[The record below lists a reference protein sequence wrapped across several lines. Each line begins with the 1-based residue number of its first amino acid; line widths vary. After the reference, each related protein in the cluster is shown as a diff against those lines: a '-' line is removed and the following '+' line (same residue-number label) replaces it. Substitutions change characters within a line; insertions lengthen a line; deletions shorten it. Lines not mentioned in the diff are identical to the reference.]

1 MRMAINIVVTLQDQ
15 SMHSLKGVLERQESV
30 LDEKLKLTTAK
41 YDQVKAI
48 NLALQV
54 SRKRLLSV
62 SGGPFTGRY

>member
-1 MRMAINIVVTLQDQ
+1 MVVKPSLFALQDQ
-15 SMHSLKGVLERQESV
+15 SIHSLKGVLERQESV

-54 SRKRLLSV
+54 SRK
-62 SGGPFTGRY
+62 